1 MSTILDI
8 HGEPIEPVWAAEFRG
23 FFLGEG
29 SLEIGQINHSVTT
42 RRGDKVYQY
51 QAKQLR
57 PRARLIQRDDNRAIL
72 EAVQARLGGNITK
85 HGRHYTVSPVN
96 GMTYSSNPTIA
107 WYVMSTESVQRVLD
121 LLKGGVLPH
130 SKLREVALL
139 EEFLAIRPRPGH
151 KLTDTVRARS
161 WELKAEIEALR
172 KYQVG

>member
-1 MSTILDI
+1 MTTITDI
-8 HGEPIEPVWAAEFRG
+8 HGEPIDPVWAAEFRG

-29 SLEIGQINHSVTT
+29 SLEIGQITHNQTVK
-42 RRGDKVYQY
+42 RDDKMYRYTNVE
-51 QAKQLR
+51 LR

-72 EAVQARLGGNITK
+72 DAVQARLGGNITK
-85 HGRHYTVSPVN
+85 HGRHHTVSPVN
-96 GMTYSSNPTIA
+96 GMTYSSNPTVA
-107 WYVMSTESVQRVLD
+107 WYVMSKEGVQRVLD

-130 SKLREVALL
+130 GKLREVALL

-151 KLTDTVRARS
+151 KLTDAVRARS

>member
-1 MSTILDI
+1 MSTITDI
-8 HGEPIEPVWAAEFRG
+8 HGEPIDPVWAAEFRG

-29 SLEIGQINHSVTT
+29 SLEIGQITHNTSTAK
-42 RRGDKVYQY
+42 GDKVYRY
-51 QAKQLR
+51 SKVQLR

-96 GMTYSSNPTIA
+96 GMTYTSNPTIA
-107 WYVMSTESVQRVLD
+107 WYVMSTNGVQRVLD

-130 SKLREVALL
+130 GKLREIAVL
-139 EEFLAIRPRPGH
+139 EEYLALRPQPGH
-151 KLTDTVRARS
+151 KMSDATRARLF
-161 WELKAEIEALR
+161 ELKSELEALR